1 MENKNSEVLSM
12 IGNTIRS
19 AEPTAEAILYGSRA
33 RGDAR
38 EDSDW
43 DVVII
48 VDTPEVSQMQ
58 FKKLSYDLWVMGL
71 DRGLE
76 INPLIYTRQQWKN
89 SHPTL
94 FKSNVMKDG
103 IRIR

>member
-19 AEPTAEAILYGSRA
+19 AEPTAEAIVYGSRT

-38 EDSDW
+38 NDSDW

-48 VDTPEVSQMQ
+48 VDTPEESQTQ
-58 FKKLSYDLWVMGL
+58 LKKLSYDIWVMGL
-71 DRGLE
+71 DSGIE
-76 INPLIYTRQQWKN
+76 INPLIYTRKQWDN
-89 SHPTL
+89 SRPTL
-94 FKSNVMKDG
+94 FKYNVLKDG
-103 IRIR
+103 IRI

>member
-19 AEPTAEAILYGSRA
+19 AEPTAEAIVYGSRT

-38 EDSDW
+38 NDSDW

-48 VDTPEVSQMQ
+48 VDTPEESQTQ
-58 FKKLSYDLWVMGL
+58 FKKLSYDIWVMGL
-71 DRGLE
+71 DSGIE
-76 INPLIYTRQQWKN
+76 INPLIYTRKQWDN
-89 SHPTL
+89 SRPTL
-94 FKSNVMKDG
+94 FKYNVLKDG
-103 IRIR
+103 IRI